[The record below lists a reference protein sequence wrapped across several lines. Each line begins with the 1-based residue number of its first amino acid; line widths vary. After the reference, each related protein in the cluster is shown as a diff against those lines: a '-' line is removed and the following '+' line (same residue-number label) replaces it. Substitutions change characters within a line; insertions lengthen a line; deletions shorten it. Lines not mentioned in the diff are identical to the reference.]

1 MIREPSVDDS
11 VHKYLFLE
19 VLYMTFFVGI
29 DIAKYKHDCFIMD
42 EDGCVIRDSFSFS
55 NDSNGFNFLLSIL
68 KGIKKKGKIKIGFE
82 STGHYHFNLKLF
94 LEKNGFDYIEINP
107 LLIHK
112 FMTTQTLRRTKTD
125 KKDAKTIAKYIT
137 TVDYKPYPN
146 SFYHIKNLKSLYRL
160 KETLITDRT
169 RFLNLITA
177 YLDQIFPEFKPIFNG
192 SFNKSAFYLLTNY
205 LTPHKMAKLDAKKY
219 EKMKS
224 ELRNPISYQKLC
236 TIRDAAKNT
245 IGNSTPALE
254 YSLKSTIDLY
264 LYIDNQIEEI
274 SQKILE
280 IYNQLDSHIHT
291 IKGIGTLTAAGI
303 LSEIG
308 NFDKFT
314 TANQLLAY
322 AGLEPSKNQ
331 SGISEGGGKMVKH
344 GSSYLRKYLMN
355 AAETFYVFNPA
366 ISDFYWKK
374 RNENKPHR
382 VALSHVARKLVN
394 TIFYLEKHKVDFD
407 ANAVK

>member
-1 MIREPSVDDS
+1 
-11 VHKYLFLE
+11 
-19 VLYMTFFVGI
+19 MTFFIGI

-42 EDGCVIRDSFSFS
+42 DEGCVIRDSFSFS
-55 NDSNGFNFLLSIL
+55 NDSNGFSFLLAIL
-68 KGIKKKGKIKIGFE
+68 KNLKKKGKIKIGFE
-82 STGHYHFNLKLF
+82 STGHYHFNLKLA

-146 SFYHIKNLKSLYRL
+146 SFYHINNLKSLYRL

-177 YLDQIFPEFKPIFNG
+177 YLDQIFPEFKPIFGG
-192 SFNKSAFYLLTNY
+192 SFNKSAFYLLTNF
-205 LTPHKMAKLDAKKY
+205 LTPHKMAGLNASKY

-224 ELRNPISYQKLC
+224 ELKNPISYQKIC
-236 TIRDAAKNT
+236 QIKDAAINT

-254 YSLKSTIDLY
+254 YALKSTIDLY
-264 LYIDNQIEEI
+264 LFIDNQINEI
-274 SQKILE
+274 NKQILE
-280 IYNQLDSHIHT
+280 IYSLLDSHIHT
-291 IKGIGTLTAAGI
+291 IRGIGILTAAGI

-308 NFDKFT
+308 NFSKFT
-314 TANQLLAY
+314 TSSQLLAY

-331 SGISEGGGKMVKH
+331 SGTSDSGGKMVKH

-355 AAETFYVFNPA
+355 AAETFYVYNPS
-366 ISDFYWKK
+366 ISDYYWKK
-374 RNENKPHR
+374 RNESKPHR

-407 ANAVK
+407 ASIVK

>member
-1 MIREPSVDDS
+1 
-11 VHKYLFLE
+11 
-19 VLYMTFFVGI
+19 MTFFVGI

-42 EDGCVIRDSFSFS
+42 DEGCVIRDSFSFS
-55 NDSNGFNFLLSIL
+55 NDSNGFSFLLAIL
-68 KGIKKKGKIKIGFE
+68 KNLKKKGKIKIGFE
-82 STGHYHFNLKLF
+82 STGHYHFNLKLA

-137 TVDYKPYPN
+137 TVDYKPYLN
-146 SFYHIKNLKSLYRL
+146 SFYHINNLKSLYRL

-177 YLDQIFPEFKPIFNG
+177 YLDQIFPEFKPIFGG
-192 SFNKSAFYLLTNY
+192 SFNKSAFYLLTNF
-205 LTPHKMAKLDAKKY
+205 LTPHKMAKLDASKY

-224 ELRNPISYQKLC
+224 ELKNPISYQKIC
-236 TIRDAAKNT
+236 QIKDAAINT

-254 YSLKSTIDLY
+254 YALKSTIDLY
-264 LYIDNQIEEI
+264 LFIDNQINEI
-274 SQKILE
+274 NKQILE
-280 IYNQLDSHIHT
+280 IYSLLDSHIHT
-291 IKGIGTLTAAGI
+291 IRGIGILTAAGI

-308 NFDKFT
+308 NFSKFT
-314 TANQLLAY
+314 TSSQLLAY

-331 SGISEGGGKMVKH
+331 SGTSDSGGKMVKH

-355 AAETFYVFNPA
+355 AAKTFYVYNPS
-366 ISDFYWKK
+366 ISDYYWKK
-374 RNENKPHR
+374 RNESKPHR

-407 ANAVK
+407 VSIVK